1 MMTPRQ
7 KAKRLINAHGF
18 KGAYKIAHEIT
29 NEIGWLALTAATKE
43 ISDDYKN
50 VRFYWDTVKEIV
62 QKEEYGSRED
72 L

>member
-1 MMTPRQ
+1 MITPKN
-7 KAKRLINAHGF
+7 KAMRLVNAHGF
-18 KGAYKIAHEIT
+18 KAAYKIAHEMT
-29 NEIGWLALTAATKE
+29 NEIGWLALMAPTKE

-50 VRFYWDTVKEIV
+50 IRFYWDTVKEIV

>member
-1 MMTPRQ
+1 M
-7 KAKRLINAHGF
+7 
-18 KGAYKIAHEIT
+18 T

-50 VRFYWDTVKEIV
+50 IRFYWDTVKEIV